1 MGGIKVGILVGWNG
15 ISWIVSCTNKFLSQ
29 RYAPD
34 GINFPCCV
42 LHWCIYILSE
52 DGRTLIPANGMSAAA
67 AALNKR

>member
-1 MGGIKVGILVGWNG
+1 MEFPGYFHAL
-15 ISWIVSCTNKFLSQ
+15 ISFSLNVMHQMELISPAMSF
-29 RYAPD
+29 
-34 GINFPCCV
+34 